1 MGMSNSKAQN
11 AETFPKL
18 WCHQCSLIRG
28 KMAIES
34 KIPVNGSVHNS
45 PSPPPLIPW
54 LLSAANRL
62 IVGAKNN
69 NMPKKNPLVIS
80 GVNNFM
86 GLVPLC
92 LGFNMSFV
100 QRHR

>member
-1 MGMSNSKAQN
+1 
-11 AETFPKL
+11 
-18 WCHQCSLIRG
+18 
-28 KMAIES
+28 
-34 KIPVNGSVHNS
+34 
-45 PSPPPLIPW
+45 
-54 LLSAANRL
+54 
-62 IVGAKNN
+62 
-69 NMPKKNPLVIS
+69 MPKKNPLVIS